1 MPMDDFKKIVW
12 LASYPKS
19 GNTWFRVFL
28 SNLLSKEN
36 HPADINNL
44 YATPIASNRE
54 LFDEATGLS
63 SSDLTPEEI
72 DNLRPGVYEY
82 AARNSNELLF
92 QKVHDAWLI
101 TKSGEPMFNNKVTK
115 SVVYFVRNP
124 LDVAVSFSNH
134 LSKSLEATVKI
145 MDDNGYAFG
154 STSNRLHLQ
163 LRQKLLTWSNHV
175 KSWVDESNLPVIV
188 LRYEDMKSDTFST
201 FSKALKFIGIE
212 ASDEDILKAIG
223 FSDIKEMQKQEAEK
237 GFKEK
242 PANAS
247 SFFRKGEI
255 GSWRTDLSED
265 LVKKVCEDHREMM
278 VRFGYL
284 DKLGKPI

>member
-1 MPMDDFKKIVW
+1 MGDLQKIVW

-28 SNLLSKEN
+28 SNLLSKESV
-36 HPADINNL
+36 PVDINNL

-82 AARNSNELLF
+82 AARNSKEILF
-92 QKVHDAWLI
+92 QKVHDAWLR
-101 TKSGEPMFNNKVTK
+101 TESGEPMFSDKVTK

-134 LSKSLEATVKI
+134 LSKSLESTVKI
-145 MDDNGYAFG
+145 MADNSYAFG
-154 STSNRLHLQ
+154 STSNRLHFQ
-163 LRQKLLTWSNHV
+163 LRQRLLSWSNNL
-175 KSWVDESNLPVIV
+175 KSWIDESNLPIIV
-188 LRYEDMKSDTFST
+188 LRYEDMKTDTFAT
-201 FSKALKFIGIE
+201 FSKALKFIDIK
-212 ASDEDILKAIG
+212 ATSDEIIRAIG

-247 SFFRKGEI
+247 SFFRKGEA
-255 GSWRTDLSED
+255 GGWRKELSDD
-265 LVKKVCEDHREMM
+265 LVKRICSDHREMM
-278 VRFGYL
+278 LRFGYL
-284 DKLGKPI
+284 DEQGNPL

>member
-1 MPMDDFKKIVW
+1 MGDLQKIVW

-36 HPADINNL
+36 HPVDINSL

-63 SSDLTPEEI
+63 SSDLTQEEI

-82 AARNSNELLF
+82 AAQNSNEILF
-92 QKVHDAWLI
+92 QKVHDAWLR
-101 TKSGEPMFNNKVTK
+101 TESGEPMFSSKVTK

-134 LSKSLEATVKI
+134 LSKSLESTVKI
-145 MDDNGYAFG
+145 MADNDYAFG

-163 LRQKLLTWSNHV
+163 LRQRLLTWSNHA
-175 KSWVDESNLPVIV
+175 KSWVDESSLPVIV
-188 LRYEDMKSDTFST
+188 LRYEDMKTDTFST
-201 FSKALKFIGIE
+201 FSKVLKFIGIE
-212 ASDEDILKAIG
+212 ATDEEIIKAIG
-223 FSDIKEMQKQEAEK
+223 YSDIKEMQKQEAEK

-242 PANAS
+242 PANAT
-247 SFFRKGEI
+247 SFFRKGEA
-255 GSWRTDLSED
+255 GSWRSELSED
-265 LVKKVCEDHREMM
+265 LVKKICADHREMM
-278 VRFGYL
+278 IRFGYL
-284 DKLGKPI
+284 DEQGNPI

>member
-1 MPMDDFKKIVW
+1 MNDLRKIVW

-36 HPADINNL
+36 NPVDINSL

-82 AARNSNELLF
+82 AAQNTKELLF
-92 QKVHDAWLI
+92 QKIHDAWLM
-101 TKSGEPMFNNKVTK
+101 TESGEPMFSKKVTR
-115 SVVYFVRNP
+115 SVIYFVRNP
-124 LDVAVSFSNH
+124 LDIAVSFSNH
-134 LSKSLEATVKI
+134 LSKPLDVTARLMADES
-145 MDDNGYAFG
+145 YAF
-154 STSNRLHLQ
+154 SNTPNRLHNQ
-163 LRQKLLTWSNHV
+163 LRQRLLTWSGHV
-175 KSWVDESNLPVIV
+175 HSWVDKSDLPIIV
-188 LRYEDMKSDTFST
+188 LRYEDMKADTYLY
-201 FSKALKFIGIE
+201 FSKAVDFIGIKTTNAE
-212 ASDEDILKAIG
+212 IKRAISH
-223 FSDIKEMQKQEAEK
+223 SDIKEMQKQEAEK

-242 PANAS
+242 PANAPA
-247 SFFRKGEI
+247 FFRKGI
-255 GSWRTDLSED
+255 AGSWRTELPEVLIKSI
-265 LVKKVCEDHREMM
+265 CNDHREMM

-284 DKLGKPI
+284 DEQGGLQ

>member
-1 MPMDDFKKIVW
+1 MGDFKKIVW

-36 HPADINNL
+36 QPADINNL
-44 YATPIASNRE
+44 FATPIASNRE

-63 SSDLTPEEI
+63 SSDLTVDEI

-82 AARNSNELLF
+82 AARNANELLF
-92 QKVHDAWLI
+92 QKVHDAWL
-101 TKSGEPMFNNKVTK
+101 TTESGEPMFSNKVTH

-134 LSKSLEATVKI
+134 LSKSLEETVKI
-145 MDDNGYAFG
+145 MTDDGYAFG
-154 STSNRLHLQ
+154 STHNRLHLQ
-163 LRQKLLTWSNHV
+163 LRQQLQTWSNHI
-175 KSWVDESNLPVIV
+175 KSWVDQSELPIIV
-188 LRYEDMKSDTFST
+188 LRYEDMKADTFAI
-201 FSKALKFIGIE
+201 FSKAVEFIG
-212 ASDEDILKAIG
+212 LKVSSEEIIRAISY
-223 FSDIKEMQKQEAEK
+223 SDIKEMQKQEAEK

-247 SFFRKGEI
+247 TFFRKGI
-255 GSWRTDLSED
+255 TGSWKAELPEN
-265 LVKKVCEDHREMM
+265 LVKAICNDHHEMM
-278 VRFGYL
+278 ARFGYL
-284 DKLGKPI
+284 DQQGNPI

>member
-1 MPMDDFKKIVW
+1 MGDLQKIVW

-36 HPADINNL
+36 GPVDINNL

-63 SSDLTPEEI
+63 SSDLTSDEI

-82 AARNSNELLF
+82 AARNSKEILF

-101 TKSGEPMFNNKVTK
+101 TESGEPMFSGKVTK

-134 LSKSLEATVKI
+134 LSKSLESTVKI
-145 MDDNGYAFG
+145 MADNSYAFG
-154 STSNRLHLQ
+154 STSNRLHFQ
-163 LRQKLLTWSNHV
+163 LRQRLLTWNNNV
-175 KSWVDESNLPVIV
+175 KSWVDESNLPIIV
-188 LRYEDMKSDTFST
+188 LRYEDMKSDTFAT
-201 FSKALKFIGIE
+201 FSKALKFIDIE
-212 ASDEDILKAIG
+212 ATSDEIVKAIR
-223 FSDIKEMQKQEAEK
+223 FSDIKEMQKQEAVK

-247 SFFRKGEI
+247 SFFRKGEA
-255 GSWRTDLSED
+255 GTWRKELSDD
-265 LVKKVCEDHREMM
+265 LVKRICSDHREMM
-278 VRFGYL
+278 LRFGYL
-284 DKLGKPI
+284 DEQGNPL

>member
-1 MPMDDFKKIVW
+1 MDDLRKIVW

-36 HPADINNL
+36 HPVDINNL

-72 DNLRPGVYEY
+72 DNLRSGVYEY
-82 AARNSNELLF
+82 AARNSNDILF
-92 QKVHDAWLI
+92 QKIHDAWLL
-101 TKSGEPMFNNKVTK
+101 TEAGEPMFSSKVTK

-134 LSKSLEATVKI
+134 LSKSLESTVNI
-145 MDDNGYAFG
+145 MADNGYAFG

-188 LRYEDMKSDTFST
+188 LRYEDMKTDTFST
-201 FSKALKFIGIE
+201 FSKALKFVGIE
-212 ASDEDILKAIG
+212 ATDEEIIKAIG

-247 SFFRKGEI
+247 SFFRKGEA
-255 GSWRTDLSED
+255 GSWRNELSDD
-265 LVKKVCEDHREMM
+265 LVKKICTDHREMM
-278 VRFGYL
+278 IRFGYL
-284 DKLGKPI
+284 DEQGNIL

>member
-1 MPMDDFKKIVW
+1 MLMDDFKKIVW

-44 YATPIASNRE
+44 YTTPIASNRE

-63 SSDLTPEEI
+63 SSDLTLEEI
-72 DNLRPGVYEY
+72 DNLRSGVYEY
-82 AARNSNELLF
+82 AARNSNEILF
-92 QKVHDAWLI
+92 QKVHDAWLL
-101 TKSGEPMFNNKVTK
+101 TESGEPMFSSKVTK

-134 LSKSLEATVKI
+134 LSKSFESTVKI
-145 MDDNGYAFG
+145 MDDNSYAFG

-163 LRQKLLTWSNHV
+163 LRQRLLTWSNHV

-188 LRYEDMKSDTFST
+188 LRYEEMKSDTFST
-201 FSKALKFIGIE
+201 FSKTLKFIGIE
-212 ASDEDILKAIG
+212 ATNEEIIKAIG

-242 PANAS
+242 PANAL
-247 SFFRKGEI
+247 SFFRKGEA
-255 GSWRTDLSED
+255 GSWRNELSED
-265 LVKKVCEDHREMM
+265 LVKKICADHREMM
-278 VRFGYL
+278 IRFGYL
-284 DKLGKPI
+284 DNQGNPL

>member
-1 MPMDDFKKIVW
+1 MGDLQKIIW

-36 HPADINNL
+36 HPVDINNL

-63 SSDLTPEEI
+63 SSDLTQEEI

-82 AARNSNELLF
+82 AARNSNEILF
-92 QKVHDAWLI
+92 QKVHDAWLR
-101 TKSGEPMFNNKVTK
+101 TAPGEPMFSSKVTK

-134 LSKSLEATVKI
+134 LSKSLESTVKI
-145 MDDNGYAFG
+145 MADNDYAFG

-163 LRQKLLTWSNHV
+163 LRQRLLTWSNHS
-175 KSWVDESNLPVIV
+175 KSWVDESSLPVIV

-212 ASDEDILKAIG
+212 ATEEEIIKAIG
-223 FSDIKEMQKQEAEK
+223 YSDIKEMQRQEAEK

-247 SFFRKGEI
+247 TFFRKGET
-255 GSWRTDLSED
+255 GSWRNELSDD
-265 LVKKVCEDHREMM
+265 LVKKICADHRKMM
-278 VRFGYL
+278 IRFGYL
-284 DKLGKPI
+284 DERGNPL

>member
-1 MPMDDFKKIVW
+1 MDDLKKIVW

-63 SSDLTPEEI
+63 SSDLIPEEI
-72 DNLRPGVYEY
+72 DNLRPGVYEF
-82 AARNSNELLF
+82 AARNSTELLF
-92 QKVHDAWLI
+92 QKVHDAWLQ
-101 TKSGEPMFNNKVTK
+101 TESGEPLFNSKVTK
-115 SVVYFVRNP
+115 AVIYFIRNP

-134 LSKSLEATVKI
+134 LSKPLDYTANI
-145 MDDNGYAFG
+145 MNDENYAFNG
-154 STSNRLHLQ
+154 TPNRLHLQ
-163 LRQKLLTWSNHV
+163 LRQRLLTWSGHV
-175 KSWVDESNLPVIV
+175 QSWVDKSELPITV
-188 LRYEDMKSDTFST
+188 LRYEDMKTDTYNKFL
-201 FSKALKFIGIE
+201 KAVKFIGIDTSE
-212 ASDEDILKAIG
+212 SEIKRAIS
-223 FSDIKEMQKQEAEK
+223 FSDIREMQKQEAEK

-247 SFFRKGEI
+247 LFFRKGI
-255 GSWRTDLSED
+255 AGDWRSELPD
-265 LVKKVCEDHREMM
+265 NLVKIICNDHRNMM
-278 VRFGYL
+278 IRFGYL
-284 DKLGKPI
+284 DNAGNPL

>member
-1 MPMDDFKKIVW
+1 MDDLKKIVW

-44 YATPIASNRE
+44 FSTPIASNRE

-72 DNLRPGVYEY
+72 HNLRPGVYEY
-82 AARNSNELLF
+82 AARYSNELLF
-92 QKVHDAWLI
+92 QKVHDAWLL
-101 TKSGEPMFNNKVTK
+101 TEAGEPMFDKKVTQ
-115 SVVYFVRNP
+115 STIYFVRNP

-134 LSKSLEATVKI
+134 LSKSLDATVQI
-145 MDDNGYAFG
+145 MADENFAF
-154 STSNRLHLQ
+154 SSKPNRLHLQ
-163 LRQKLLTWSNHV
+163 LQQRLLSWSSHIQ
-175 KSWVDESNLPVIV
+175 SWVDQSELSVHVI
-188 LRYEDMKSDTFST
+188 RYEDMKTDTFNT
-201 FSKALKFIGIE
+201 FVKATNVIG
-212 ASDEDILKAIG
+212 LKASNEKIKRAIA

-242 PANAS
+242 PANAE
-247 SFFRKGEI
+247 SFFRKGI
-255 GSWRTDLSED
+255 AGSWRTELPEN
-265 LVKKVCEDHREMM
+265 LVKQICNDHREMM
-278 VRFGYL
+278 LRFGYL
-284 DKLGKPI
+284 DDNGNLL